1 MNILQDADVMSGA
14 AEENQTAIS
23 FTTLNV
29 TTAAHK
35 MLYCHPPQSTSCIE
49 VVEVMLC
56 LG

>member
-1 MNILQDADVMSGA
+1 MNILQDTDVMSGA

-35 MLYCHPPQSTSCIE
+35 MLYCPPPQSTSCIE
-49 VVEVMLC
+49 VV
-56 LG
+56 